1 MEINKKLL
9 LLDLKEK
16 FPNTHRLSGND
27 LGKFSLLLRKGVY
40 PYENMDSWERFDEG
54 ELPPIE
60 DFHSELNLED
70 ITDEEYE
77 HAINVWN
84 TFNIKKFR

>member
-27 LGKFSLLLRKGVY
+27 LGKFSLLLRKGV
-40 PYENMDSWERFDEG
+40 S
-54 ELPPIE
+54 L
-60 DFHSELNLED
+60 
-70 ITDEEYE
+70 
-77 HAINVWN
+77 
-84 TFNIKKFR
+84 

>member
-16 FPNTHRLSGND
+16 FPNTYRLSGND
-27 LGKFSLLLRKGVY
+27 LDKFSLLLRKGVY
-40 PYENMDSWERFDEG
+40 PYEYMDSWERFDEG

-60 DFHSELNLED
+60 DFHRELNLED